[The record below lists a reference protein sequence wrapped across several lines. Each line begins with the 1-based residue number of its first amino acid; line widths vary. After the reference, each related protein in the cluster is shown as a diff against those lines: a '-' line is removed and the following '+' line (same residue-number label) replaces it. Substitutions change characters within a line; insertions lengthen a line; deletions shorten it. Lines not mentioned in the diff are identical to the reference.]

1 MKGSIKQ
8 RNNGKYLAR
17 YTAPDGRERSKT
29 FKRKTDA
36 QKWLSTQTADLA
48 RGEWTDP
55 KLGRMTFA
63 EWVEEWEKTLH
74 HLKPTSKTQKIN
86 CVKNHLLPRFG
97 DYPLKSIT
105 TARVKQMVTDNVAA
119 GYAAQT
125 IQRNVIVLQTILG
138 AAIEDGR
145 LSQNACTKVKVPSP
159 DSPRQRF
166 LSPEQVRDV
175 AEAIEPA
182 YYRPFVYCGAYL
194 GLRFGELA
202 GLEVGSVDPLRRTVE
217 VTQQATDNNG
227 QIVWQPP
234 KTKASIRTVTMPTWI
249 AEMIAEHLA
258 SEQVQTSGLVFP
270 NTEGRVMRSHVFGR
284 GWRKAVNKVFSGTE
298 LEGLVFH
305 ELRHTAASLAI
316 ASGAPLIFIRDR
328 MGHANISQTMDTYGH
343 LYPDYDEP
351 IADEL
356 DAMARRAQDPTQNA
370 DNTRTSGGSVTS
382 LTPS

>member
-1 MKGSIKQ
+1 MGSIRK
-8 RNNGKYLAR
+8 RENGKYTAR
-17 YTAPDGRERSKT
+17 YNAPDGGERAKT
-29 FKRKTDA
+29 FTRKMDA
-36 QKWLSTQTADLA
+36 QKWLSSQTTDLA

-63 EWVEEWEKTLH
+63 EWVKQWEKTLH
-74 HLKPTSKTQKIN
+74 HLKPTSKGEQLK
-86 CVKNHLLPRFG
+86 VAKNHLLPRFG

-105 TARVKQMVTDNVAA
+105 TAWVKQMVTDDVAA

-125 IQRNVIVLQTILG
+125 TQKHLRVFHTILG

-145 LSQNACTKVKVPSP
+145 LSQNACSKVKVPLP

-166 LSPEQVRDV
+166 LSPEQIRDI
-175 AEAIEPA
+175 AEAISPA
-182 YYRPFVYCGAYL
+182 YFRTFIYCAAYL

-202 GLEVGSVDPLRRTVE
+202 GLEVESVDPLRRTVK
-217 VTQQATDNNG
+217 VTQQATDNDG
-227 QIVWQPP
+227 EIVWQSP
-234 KTKASIRTVTMPTWI
+234 KTKASIRTLTMPKWI
-249 AEMIAEHLA
+249 AEMVAEHLTT
-258 SEQVQTSGLVFP
+258 EQVRSSGLVFP
-270 NTEGRVMRSHVFGR
+270 NTQGRVMRSQPFTR
-284 GWRKAVNKVFSGTE
+284 SWRKTVNKVFADTE

-316 ASGAPLIFIRDR
+316 ASGAPLIFVSER
-328 MGHANISQTMDTYGH
+328 MGHATISQTMDTYGH

-356 DAMARRAQDPTQNA
+356 DAMARRAQDPAPNM
-370 DNTRTSGGSVTS
+370 DKTRTSGGSVTS